1 MPNKASDQRA
11 GYGLMGRSSDELDCN
26 HFQKTVE
33 IPPRENAIIIIDNKL
48 NLTIMQSSLILWHFF
63 MAITIRNI
71 EEHYYMIES
80 LKELTNSSV
89 TTKALIKGGYLA
101 VELGQALEDEKAKRQ
116 KAEDELNALKET
128 IKSYINSKN
137 ALQHALTADLSKTK
151 SS

>member
-1 MPNKASDQRA
+1 
-11 GYGLMGRSSDELDCN
+11 
-26 HFQKTVE
+26 
-33 IPPRENAIIIIDNKL
+33 
-48 NLTIMQSSLILWHFF
+48 